1 MRSKKANVKIRRRI
15 HVLQVVEKSGSSGW
29 TRTNNRPVNR
39 WKKKHQP
46 PFCGGLLELAEW
58 RFIRRR
64 IRLFPT
70 FALFRS
76 LLPFAATCCTERAR
90 KGQRPTNAPPTRQSG
105 PGEGQQPSQA
115 RQLWFVECGSE
126 QVRRAFATRSTAG
139 RFQGCVPTFRRA
151 QLRER
156 PTPPE
161 ATLSLLAFA
170 IGQSINAQGDAKRA
184 YFDARP
190 HNDPTSAVKLLSH

>member
-1 MRSKKANVKIRRRI
+1 MLELPERHHLARLDLDDRRI
-15 HVLQVVEKSGSSGW
+15 
-29 TRTNNRPVNR
+29 
-39 WKKKHQP
+39 
-46 PFCGGLLELAEW
+46 
-58 RFIRRR
+58 
-64 IRLFPT
+64 
-70 FALFRS
+70 
-76 LLPFAATCCTERAR
+76 
-90 KGQRPTNAPPTRQSG
+90 G

-115 RQLWFVECGSE
+115 RQLRFVECGSE

-190 HNDPTSAVKLLSH
+190 HNDPTSAVKLLSHKPIDPNRDAM